1 MSYVSDII
9 TNEELDTWKPKDTIL
24 LTAGTGTGKS
34 HFVLN
39 SLNHYAKRKKQRV
52 LLLVPR
58 ASIKK
63 QFELGLTIDDTHF
76 EIQTYQWIESKFL
89 RGQTT
94 FADYDYIVADEAHYF
109 LDDSTFNV
117 TTDVSFQWIM
127 KHSAIKIMMSATSEV
142 LFGLIQMYVETDK
155 IRHYQMKQN
164 FENIEHLYV
173 YPFDRKNPYQ
183 YVLKQMHQIRT
194 RHEKALIFVN
204 NKTEAKKLHDAF
216 PKDSYFFHGGN
227 QTKKQ
232 EEELKEILNNEKFDK
247 PFLITTSVLD
257 TGVTFIDKNLKHIF
271 LDSNSMNSLI
281 QMYGRK
287 RFINEYDKVTLHV
300 RDFNNSSLGGIYSR
314 YKQMIKPLDYYMEH
328 GEKKFIE
335 HYPMMRDSSNR
346 IIKGVYVASNE
357 KSEGLVQLNNLY
369 YFHMKVQLEWS
380 NYLLQNKITFR
391 EEVVKMFES
400 EEKHTNVSEAEKNDG
415 IYEYLTNVAGD
426 KLYVE
431 ERENLI
437 DFIGIYH
444 DGKQLRGRNSLNGF
458 LEEAKLPFHIS
469 HGKDVK
475 RTVVNHKGDIVQ
487 NPFYQRTYWMVNSID
502 NL

>member
-9 TNEELDTWKPKDTIL
+9 TNEELDTWKPRDTIL

-183 YVLKQMHQIRT
+183 YVLRQLRQLKAKN
-194 RHEKALIFVN
+194 EKALVFIN
-204 NKTEAKKLHDAF
+204 NKTEAKRLHKLFA
-216 PKDSYFFHGGN
+216 KDSYLFHGG
-227 QTKKQ
+227 KQ
-232 EEELKEILNNEKFDK
+232 EDEQNEELQEILSNEKFDK
-247 PFLITTSVLD
+247 LFLITTSVLD
-257 TGVTFIDKNLKHIF
+257 TGVTFIDRSLKHIF

-287 RFINEYDKVTLHV
+287 RFIDNEDKVTLYV
-300 RDFNNSSLGGIYSR
+300 RDFNNSSLGGMLSR
-314 YKQMIKPLDYYMEH
+314 NRQLIKPLEIYRNQ
-328 GEKKFIE
+328 GVEKFLNC
-335 HYPMMRDSSNR
+335 YPMLKDKNNRD
-346 IIKGVYVASNE
+346 IQGFYVAEVEGSNN
-357 KSEGLVQLNNLY
+357 LVQMNKLY
-369 YFHMKVQLEWS
+369 YFHIKVQLKWVE
-380 NYLLQNKITFR
+380 YLLNNKIKFGK
-391 EEVVKMFES
+391 EVVKVFES
-400 EEKHTNVSEAEKNDG
+400 ENKHTYVEHDKKIGE
-415 IYEYLTNVAGD
+415 IREHLELIAGD
-426 KLYVE
+426 KIYGE
-431 ERENLI
+431 EKESII
-437 DFIGIYH
+437 DLVNIHH
-444 DGKQLRGRNSLNGF
+444 DGKQLRGRVSINGF
-458 LEEAKLPFHIS
+458 LEEFGLPYEIS
-469 HGKDVK
+469 QGKDNK
-475 RTVVNHKGDIVQ
+475 RNILSPDGKKIK
-487 NPFYQRTYWMVNSID
+487 NPNYKLSYWMVNYIG
-502 NL
+502 